1 MSTKT
6 KTNAVVQLYA
16 GDNQTISQPVTSD
29 SEKGAWV
36 ICKQS
41 KSLKLVRPETESQFQ
56 SSIGILQHYLDGDF
70 AGWTPEV
77 HYPRSGIQISEEF
90 VLDSDSDLLTTSVT
104 ALKGQVIDT
113 IRLGDHG
120 LWYEQYQGK
129 VLGVASK
136 ERARYHN
143 LVNVLL
149 VGDSLGIRVLGYHR
163 LAYARAIVQTLQA
176 EPGTI
181 RQVRA
186 DKIQA
191 AEVRDAIYFSQK
203 PFVDN
208 GLQAEIGLEPSA
220 GKTLLVREHESGRLV
235 NMYKQ
240 DTLTKAWVLDAAGT
254 KYHELTWDPANPFYV
269 DSWETHASF
278 KVLTFQFTTPVNY

>member
-16 GDNQTISQPVTSD
+16 GDNNTISEPVTSD

-41 KSLKLVRPETESQFQ
+41 KSLTLVRPETETQFQ
-56 SSIGILQHYLDGDF
+56 SSIGMLLHYLDGDF
-70 AGWTPEV
+70 AGWTPDV
-77 HYPRSGIQISEEF
+77 HYPRSGIQVEGEF
-90 VLDSDSDLLTTSVT
+90 VLDTDSDLLTTSVA

-149 VGDSLGIRVLGYHR
+149 RGDSLGVRVLGFHR
-163 LAYARAIVQTLQA
+163 LAYARAIVGTLQA

-186 DKIQA
+186 EKIKA
-191 AEVRDAIYFSQK
+191 AEVRDAVYFSQK

-208 GLQAEIGLEPSA
+208 NLQEAVGLEPSTGKRLMVPEYQTGRMVNAYDLDA
-220 GKTLLVREHESGRLV
+220 GTRALV
-235 NMYKQ
+235 
-240 DTLTKAWVLDAAGT
+240 WDAAGASHHT
-254 KYHELTWDPANPFYV
+254 LTWDPANPLYV
-269 DSWETHASF
+269 EAWELVKAYGVLSVQF
-278 KVLTFQFTTPVNY
+278 K